1 MLAIGNRWTLTNRG
15 KCTSALNVGSHSTM
29 VIRIVAS
36 NAITNTESNVLN
48 VTGIHLVQSKTDVR
62 IAHTTQSQLKMK

>member
-36 NAITNTESNVLN
+36 NAFIITESNVLN
-48 VTGIHLVQSKTDVR
+48 VTETHSVQ
-62 IAHTTQSQLKMK
+62 